1 MTVTT
6 EDLRRLL
13 GSGTRAEL
21 VLTEG
26 RVEIRE
32 QEDDPDAGMAVIS
45 RAALLEQLG
54 ESADEVGDDQL
65 RTAASALDDVIA
77 KLGA

>member
-32 QEDDPDAGMAVIS
+32 QEDDPDAGY
-45 RAALLEQLG
+45 LG
-54 ESADEVGDDQL
+54 DQSGGSA
-65 RTAASALDDVIA
+65 RTARGIRRR
-77 KLGA
+77 GR

>member
-13 GSGTRAEL
+13 GCGTRAEL

-32 QEDDPDAGMAVIS
+32 QEDDADAGMAVIS

>member
-26 RVEIRE
+26 RVEISE
-32 QEDDPDAGMAVIS
+32 QEDDADAGMAVIS

-65 RTAASALDDVIA
+65 RAAASALDDVIA

>member
-1 MTVTT
+1 
-6 EDLRRLL
+6 
-13 GSGTRAEL
+13 
-21 VLTEG
+21 
-26 RVEIRE
+26 
-32 QEDDPDAGMAVIS
+32 VIS